1 MANETTQAQQ
11 GAGNFR
17 PIVEYGFTEE
27 EAESIALGL
36 ALYDQWQE
44 EFLAEPDPRYTKLFR
59 EVGNNTD
66 LMVLL
71 LTGFFGGLEKGLE
84 IALKTEEHAK
94 GKAEP

>member
-36 ALYDQWQE
+36 GLYEQWAE
-44 EFLAEPDPRYTKLFR
+44 EFLADPDPRLKDLFR
-59 EVGNNTD
+59 DFSNNSD
-66 LMVLL
+66 VEVLL
-71 LTGFFGGLEKGLE
+71 LAGFFGGLEKGLK
-84 IALKTEEHAK
+84 IALITKEDKDSGALT
-94 GKAEP
+94 